1 MAKRPQGFNK
11 RSIYGYDRLAGI
23 LGEWNSTWAKAEG
36 INGYSDLTIGVL
48 VCRPVM
54 ASSVLAMQISGFV
67 SDLNMLFPGHAISG
81 TGQPEPILGV
91 GGRFGENSCTTQ
103 LITHEQT
110 RNLRQGTCTHNIF
123 LVPKIRFELQN
134 VGANLK

>member
-1 MAKRPQGFNK
+1 MLAVIGQAATGFLTDGPGA
-11 RSIYGYDRLAGI
+11 GYDGLAGI

-67 SDLNMLFPGHAISG
+67 SDLNMLFPGHAIPG
-81 TGQPEPILGV
+81 T
-91 GGRFGENSCTTQ
+91 
-103 LITHEQT
+103 
-110 RNLRQGTCTHNIF
+110 
-123 LVPKIRFELQN
+123 
-134 VGANLK
+134 